1 MSRFSLRIRLAALIG
16 TLLIIS
22 GAALLAISYRLVSSN
37 LHGPPPPAASTP
49 HNRNTPPSGGLGM
62 TGTRTTVPGIPPA
75 HTISLTAQAAQKR
88 LADRALDRL
97 VTQYLE
103 VLAGIAVVAVGVG
116 WLLAGRLLRSVR
128 RVSAVARQVTG
139 GNLAARVGL
148 GGPRDELRELADT
161 FDAML
166 ARLDEMFSS
175 QRRLIADASHEL
187 RTPLAVMR
195 AEIEVLAENPA
206 ATARDIET
214 ATATLR
220 RQLPRSE
227 ELMDALLALSRS
239 EPELRV
245 NAPVDLGKVA
255 RQVLEGIIPDP
266 ASRHLHLR
274 QSIAPAIVDGD
285 RRLLVGLV
293 TNLVANAIKHN
304 HDGGWIELR
313 TEARDGKAVLIVD
326 NSGPVLAPESV
337 EGLARPFT
345 RGGKARTGDGHGLGL
360 TIAKAVAEAHN
371 GELMMQPHPDGGL
384 RVTAS
389 LPWPGLKTGRTFA
402 RSPRPPTHVSP
413 SPSGHH
419 T

>member
-16 TLLIIS
+16 ALLIIS
-22 GAALLAISYRLVSSN
+22 GAALLAISYGLVSSN

-49 HNRNTPPSGGLGM
+49 HNRITPPSGGLGVN
-62 TGTRTTVPGIPPA
+62 GTRTAVPGTPPA
-75 HTISLTAQAAQKR
+75 NTISLTAQAAQKR
-88 LADRALDRL
+88 LADRVLNRL
-97 VTQYLE
+97 VAQYLE
-103 VLAGIAVVAVGVG
+103 VLAGIVVVAVGAG

-139 GNLAARVGL
+139 GNLAERVSL
-148 GGPRDELRELADT
+148 GGPRDELRELADS

-175 QRRLIADASHEL
+175 QRRFIADASHEL

-195 AEIEVLAENPA
+195 AEIDVLAENPA
-206 ATARDIET
+206 AAAHDIE
-214 ATATLR
+214 ASTATLR
-220 RQLPRSE
+220 RQLARSE
-227 ELMDALLALSRS
+227 ELIDALLALARS
-239 EPELRV
+239 EPELLI
-245 NAPVDLGKVA
+245 NEPVDLGDVA

-266 ASRHLHLR
+266 ASRNLRLR

-293 TNLVANAIKHN
+293 TNLLANAIKHN
-304 HDGGWIELR
+304 HDGGWLELR
-313 TEARDGKAVLIVD
+313 TEARDGNPVLIVD
-326 NSGPVLAPESV
+326 NGGPVLAPASV
-337 EGLARPFT
+337 EELARPFA
-345 RGGKARTGDGHGLGL
+345 RGGTARTGGGHGLGL

-371 GELMMQPHPDGGL
+371 GELTMEPHPDGGL

-389 LPWPGLKTGRTFA
+389 LPSSQVKNGQTFA
-402 RSPRPPTHVSP
+402 CSPRPATHVP
-413 SPSGHH
+413 PFRSGRY